1 MTVIKKIETFVFR
14 YPLKNPVITSFG
26 VMDNRPMVLIKI
38 IDNDGAEGW
47 GEVWCNFPLTGAEHR
62 ARLIDNVFFPLLDN
76 KKIETPNSIFEYLVK
91 STEILSVQAD
101 EPGPIAQ
108 CIAGIDIAIN
118 DLIAKKENI
127 PLWKKLGGKNKVLP
141 IYASGINPTDPVS
154 TVKNA
159 IKNDFKAFKLKIGF
173 EFQKD
178 LQNIKKIKNI
188 LSDDERL
195 MVDANQAW
203 DPSEAKENCKH
214 LEEFNLNWL
223 EEPILANSS
232 LEAWINLKKEINI
245 PLAGG
250 ENLSENH
257 VFESFLNS
265 NVLSYIQPDIAKW
278 GGFSKCFPLVK
289 KIIENGNN
297 YCPHFLGGGIGLIAS
312 THLLSASN
320 SSGILEVDIN
330 ENPLRSDL
338 IGDLLF
344 SNSGYATLS
353 DKPGLGYEP
362 QLKNINKYLVAH

>member
-1 MTVIKKIETFVFR
+1 MSVIKKIEAFVFR
-14 YPLKNPVITSFG
+14 YPVKNPVITSFG
-26 VMDNRPMVLIKI
+26 IMDNRPMVLIKI
-38 IDNDGAEGW
+38 IDSDGIEGW

-62 ARLIDNVFFPLLDN
+62 ARLIDNVFFPLLNN
-76 KKIETPNSIFEYLVK
+76 KNIETPNSIFEYLVK
-91 STEILSVQAD
+91 STKILSVQSD

-127 PLWKKLGGKNKVLP
+127 PLWKKLGGQNQVLP
-141 IYASGINPTDPVS
+141 IYASGVNPTDPE
-154 TVKNA
+154 TTIKNA
-159 IKNDFKAFKLKIGF
+159 INNNFKAFKLKIGF

-178 LQNIKKIKNI
+178 LKNIKNIKDI
-188 LSDDERL
+188 LSDDDIL

-203 DPSEAKENCKH
+203 DLNEAKENCKY

-223 EEPILANSS
+223 EEPILADAA
-232 LEAWINLKKEINI
+232 LEAWVNLKKEINI

-250 ENLSENH
+250 ENLSGNN
-257 VFESFLNS
+257 VFESFINS
-265 NVLSYIQPDIAKW
+265 DVFSYIQPDIAKW
-278 GGFSKCFPLVK
+278 GGFSQCFPLVK
-289 KIIENGNN
+289 NITERGKI

-320 SSGILEVDIN
+320 GKGILEVDIN

-344 SNSGYATLS
+344 SNKGYATLS
-353 DKPGLGYEP
+353 EKPGLGYEP
-362 QLKNINKYLVAH
+362 QLKNIKKYLVAH

>member
-1 MTVIKKIETFVFR
+1 MSVIKKIEAFVFR
-14 YPLKNPVITSFG
+14 YPVKNPVITSFG
-26 VMDNRPMVLIKI
+26 VMDNRPMLLIKI
-38 IDNDGAEGW
+38 IDSDGIEGW

-91 STEILSVQAD
+91 STKILSVQSD

-118 DLIAKKENI
+118 DLVAKKENI
-127 PLWKKLGGKNKVLP
+127 PLWKKLGGQNKVLP
-141 IYASGINPTDPVS
+141 IYASGVNPTDPVS
-154 TVKNA
+154 TIKNA
-159 IKNDFKAFKLKIGF
+159 IKNNFKAFKLKIGF

-178 LQNIKKIKNI
+178 LKNIKNIKDI
-188 LSDDERL
+188 LSDDDIL

-203 DPSEAKENCKH
+203 DLNEAKENCKY

-223 EEPILANSS
+223 EEPILADAA
-232 LEAWINLKKEINI
+232 LEAWVNLKKEINI

-250 ENLSENH
+250 ENLSGNN
-257 VFESFLNS
+257 VFESFINS
-265 NVLSYIQPDIAKW
+265 DVFSYIQPDIAKW

-289 KIIENGNN
+289 KITERGKH

-312 THLLSASN
+312 THLLSASH
-320 SSGILEVDIN
+320 SKGILEVDIN

-344 SNSGYATLS
+344 ANKGYATLS
-353 DKPGLGYEP
+353 EKPGLGYEP
-362 QLKNINKYLVAH
+362 QLKNIKKYLVAH